1 MTGPS
6 LLAAASAAL
15 MLLIAASCAA
25 RLAVWRLRGRGTE
38 PGSDGLHVL
47 MGVTM
52 AGMLEPHLSPVPA
65 VVWQGVFGAAA
76 AWFAWLAISARMR
89 RRRSSSWCAHPAPHA
104 VECAAM
110 IYMLLPAGPAGHARP
125 MAMPGMSGGSI
136 AARNPALALVLA
148 LFMLGYILW
157 TTDQLTAL
165 SRSGTAATSIGTAA
179 KTSRSPTSPGLALV
193 SQRTLGPAAA
203 RRPRATAALA
213 PRFAACYKLVMS
225 IAMAYMLITMV

>member
-1 MTGPS
+1 VTGPS
-6 LLAAASAAL
+6 WLAAASAAL

-47 MGVTM
+47 MGAAM
-52 AGMLEPHLSPVPA
+52 AGMLEPRLSPVPGA
-65 VVWQGVFGAAA
+65 VWQGVFGAGA

-89 RRRSSSWCAHPAPHA
+89 RRRGGSWCAHPAPHA

-125 MAMPGMSGGSI
+125 MAMTGMSAGSI
-136 AARNPALALVLA
+136 AASNPALALVLA
-148 LFMLGYILW
+148 LFMLGYFLW

-165 SRSGTAATSIGTAA
+165 SRARTTATSIGTAA
-179 KTSRSPTSPGLALV
+179 KTSRSAASPGLALPNR
-193 SQRTLGPAAA
+193 RTLGPAAA
-203 RRPRATAALA
+203 RRPHAAATLA

-225 IAMAYMLITMV
+225 VAMAYMLITMV

>member
-1 MTGPS
+1 MSGPS
-6 LLAAASAAL
+6 WLAAGSAAL
-15 MLLIAASCAA
+15 MLLIAAGCAA
-25 RLAVWRLRGRGTE
+25 RLAVWRLRGRGIE

-47 MGVTM
+47 MGVAM
-52 AGMLEPHLSPVPA
+52 AGMLEPRLSPVPA
-65 VVWQGVFGAAA
+65 VVWQGVFGAGA
-76 AWFAWLAISARMR
+76 AWFAWLAISARTR
-89 RRRSSSWCAHPAPHA
+89 RRRGASWCAHPAPHA

-110 IYMLLPAGPAGHARP
+110 IYMLLPVGPAGHTRA

-165 SRSGTAATSIGTAA
+165 SRARTAATSIGTAA
-179 KTSRSPTSPGLALV
+179 KTSHSAASAGV
-193 SQRTLGPAAA
+193 SIASMRTLGPAAA
-203 RRPRATAALA
+203 SRPHAAATLA